1 MNDFESAKLR
11 KFSQAVYKE
20 VDEQIFSILEE
31 AAVMKEEILE
41 SSTDEGLEIAY
52 DRIKD
57 QKKKI
62 EQKYV
67 KQISSCELENQRRVL
82 LHRIKLENL
91 VFENV
96 KYDLIRFTKSDSYKL
111 WLKEKLSAI
120 SQHDAVINVRAEDA
134 ELVRSLTDMTVC
146 DDQTIKLG
154 GFSALDEKKGTIID
168 NTLDTMLCDEKEAFI
183 NRGLLKL
190 Y

>member
-31 AAVMKEEILE
+31 AAVMKEEIIE

-57 QKKKI
+57 QKKRI

-67 KQISSCELENQRRVL
+67 RQISSSELENQRRVL
-82 LHRIKLENL
+82 LHRKKLEDL

-96 KYDLIRFTKSDSYKL
+96 KYDLIRFTKTDSYKG
-111 WLKEKLSAI
+111 WLKEKLKSVTFADSI
-120 SQHDAVINVRAEDA
+120 SVRAEDA
-134 ELVRSLTDMTVC
+134 ELFKELTSIAVTTDNS
-146 DDQTIKLG
+146 IKLG
-154 GFSALDEKKGTIID
+154 GFFAHNENQGTIID
-168 NTLDTMLCDEKEAFI
+168 LTLDTMLGDEKEAFI